1 MPTLAARVFVNVG
14 GDPICILQNLTLQVG
29 DWVVLAR
36 KWSGKILL
44 RKCPPKLGVLDEFIS
59 QGLRSTLPLCN
70 ARGSFFR
77 V

>member
-36 KWSGKILL
+36 KWSGKISNCI
-44 RKCPPKLGVLDEFIS
+44 R
-59 QGLRSTLPLCN
+59 
-70 ARGSFFR
+70 
-77 V
+77 